1 MDNNEREFSLL
12 VKKHKETIYTVCLM
26 FAKDQD
32 DANDLMQEVLI
43 KLWKGFGTFRG
54 ECDEKGWIWR
64 IAMNTCITQ
73 AKKKKRATEVPV
85 DQFLTDSTPENKQIK
100 MLHDRIHRLQPFD
113 RAIVMLWLEDM
124 SYDEIGQ
131 IVGISSK
138 NVSVRLVRIK
148 EELKKIK
155 D

>member
-26 FAKDQD
+26 FGKDQD
-32 DANDLMQEVLI
+32 EANDLMQEVLI

-73 AKKKKRATEVPV
+73 DRKKKLNTTEVPV
-85 DQFLTDSTPENKQIK
+85 DNLLTDSTPENKQMK
-100 MLHDRIHRLQPFD
+100 MLHERIHRLQPFD
-113 RAIVMLWLEDM
+113 RAIVLLWLEDM
-124 SYDEIGQ
+124 SYDEIGA

-148 EELKKIK
+148 EELKKM
-155 D
+155 